1 MGFFALSINTFS
13 SFYLDDW
20 CSDLAITTPSTINKT
35 FIRLREKAGIT
46 SEIKSYAARYYYAT
60 QLFRGGVEERLV
72 MQAGGWTDVKSVR
85 RYAHV
90 SNQQIRDVADKVGA
104 IFS

>member
-1 MGFFALSINTFS
+1 M
-13 SFYLDDW
+13 
-20 CSDLAITTPSTINKT
+20 
-35 FIRLREKAGIT
+35 
-46 SEIKSYAARYYYAT
+46 KSYTARHYFAT
-60 QLFRGGVEERLV
+60 QLFRSGVEERLV

-90 SNQQIRDVADKVGA
+90 SNQQMRDVADKVGT